1 MRDFKDG
8 ARLSL
13 GGSHVSVGEPSQI
26 ALIVTGLAVLAIRAL
41 VGSVYIPLA

>member
-13 GGSHVSVGEPSQI
+13 GGSHVNVGEPGRI
-26 ALIVTGLAVLAIRAL
+26 AQSVTGSAALAIKTL
-41 VGSVYIPLA
+41 VGSVYIPLV